1 MRAVWDIAFNQLRTQ
16 FSERETLMFLVVV
29 PVIMSVFLGA
39 ASSGSGPSGQVIDVV
54 RGAPGDELA
63 NKYVDMLRAEGKK
76 QVQGQDR
83 YVICDLAKPSEQPEA
98 CKLADIQANSGQVAV
113 AKKRLDDG
121 VSAASLNLPA
131 NFTADIRAGKN
142 VTLTVDTKGGFSVS
156 QTVQQFAQAVS
167 ARLGGAV
174 LAARIVT
181 ERAKGDAAFYDNVYN
196 AAESVWAKD
205 PVQIEEQYST
215 VTGTQAGSGYGQS
228 LPGIGAMFVLMNALT
243 LGEVFIQERKQGTL
257 QRMMVLPLSRAQ
269 ILAGKLLGQYL
280 VCALAFA
287 LMIVVGT
294 VLGVRWGDWLGV
306 IVIVATFTL
315 AVTAMGLAVA
325 AVARTAGQASGARFL
340 LGMILAPL
348 GGAWWTLSIVP
359 AWMRTVG
366 MISPIYWSQDAFT
379 KMIFYG
385 ARLPDVLPSV
395 LVLLLFSA
403 VFFAFGIAR
412 FRYE

>member
-1 MRAVWDIAFNQLRTQ
+1 
-16 FSERETLMFLVVV
+16 
-29 PVIMSVFLGA
+29 
-39 ASSGSGPSGQVIDVV
+39 
-54 RGAPGDELA
+54 
-63 NKYVDMLRAEGKK
+63 MLRAEGRK
-76 QVQGQDR
+76 QVQGKDR

-98 CKLADIQANSGQVAV
+98 CKLADVQAISDQVAL
-113 AKKRLDDG
+113 ARKRLDNG
-121 VSAASLNLPA
+121 VSVASLSLPA
-131 NFTADIRAGKN
+131 SFTADMRAGKN
-142 VTLTVDTKGGFSVS
+142 LALTVDAKGGFSVS

-174 LAARIVT
+174 LAARVVT
-181 ERAKGDAAFYDNVYN
+181 EHAKGDATFYNNVYN

-215 VTGTQAGSGYGQS
+215 VTGTEVGTGYGQS
-228 LPGIGAMFVLMNALT
+228 SPGIGAMFVLINALT

-257 QRMMVLPLSRAQ
+257 QRLMVLPLSRAQ

-280 VCALAFA
+280 VCVLAFA

-306 IVIVATFTL
+306 AVIVVVFTL
-315 AVTAMGLAVA
+315 AATAMGLAVA

-385 ARLPDVLPSV
+385 APAGCPAVGAGLASV
-395 LVLLLFSA
+395 LGGFLRVRHRPLPLRVTSPPPPLQLERGVFATRFPSA
-403 VFFAFGIAR
+403 ADGQGAR
-412 FRYE
+412 E